1 MKIYSKGCYEQR
13 SALGLQQRP
22 SPHGRISSVLAAAH
36 LVRQVLVDEVV
47 ESLSHLNREE
57 GVARLVL
64 HIASEALDQP
74 LDKHV
79 RAGQLGQPDR
89 RVLDAEEFR
98 QREVI
103 HFVYHTVAV

>member
-1 MKIYSKGCYEQR
+1 M
-13 SALGLQQRP
+13 
-22 SPHGRISSVLAAAH
+22 
-36 LVRQVLVDEVV
+36 DEVV

-89 RVLDAEEFR
+89 RFLDPEKLG
-98 QREVI
+98 QRELI
-103 HFVYHTVAV
+103 DFVDHSVAVQIKVRILRPCVVQTAKRV